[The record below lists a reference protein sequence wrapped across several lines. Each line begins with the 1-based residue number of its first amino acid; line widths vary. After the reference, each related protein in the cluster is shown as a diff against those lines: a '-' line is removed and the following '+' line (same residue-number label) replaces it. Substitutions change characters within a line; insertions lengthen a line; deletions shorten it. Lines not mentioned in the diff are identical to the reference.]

1 VTAFV
6 LPRSPS
12 SRYDAATHPRLG
24 VQKMSSAI
32 TPADLNQC
40 ASRSYEVQ
48 LLAGRVE
55 AGITEVETVHRRLS
69 QLELTSW
76 ESPAGRAY
84 RVSVGLQA
92 AALRRAKEQLN
103 HAAVAVRHHAQNAV
117 SSTRTAAGGY

>member
-1 VTAFV
+1 
-6 LPRSPS
+6 
-12 SRYDAATHPRLG
+12 
-24 VQKMSSAI
+24 MSSAI
-32 TPADLNQC
+32 TPVDLNQC

-84 RVSVGLQA
+84 RLSVGLQA
-92 AALRRAKEQLN
+92 AALRRAMEKLN
-103 HAAVAVRHHAQNAV
+103 QAAAAVRYHAQNVAE